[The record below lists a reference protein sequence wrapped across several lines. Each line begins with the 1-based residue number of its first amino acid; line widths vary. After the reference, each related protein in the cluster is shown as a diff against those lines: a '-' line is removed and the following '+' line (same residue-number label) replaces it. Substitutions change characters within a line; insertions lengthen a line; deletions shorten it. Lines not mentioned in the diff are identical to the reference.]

1 MKSFSALVQLFAMWP
16 IFTIAWSQTS
26 LLLGYVS

>member
-1 MKSFSALVQLFAMWP
+1 MNLFLYKPSAMWP

-26 LLLGYVS
+26 LLLGYAS